1 MKLFNSSNFKDSMD
15 IYLRRMGRTLSM
27 PASNL
32 YRKVKTLVQPSS
44 IARRA
49 TNDVMQEVKSLKKPP
64 QTLKAYVLI
73 GEHYIAKRLLFI
85 LLLLAIVLPAL
96 FINYAYPVIEQK
108 FLVNTMPIDSDEI
121 PGYTGKVRL
130 IDRNTGTLLFAGR
143 LDNGRINGEGT
154 LYDTSGNLIYTGNF
168 QMDAFDGFGE
178 LYYANGTM
186 QYMGNFSMNAY
197 EGSGSLFYKSGG
209 KKYVGNFAAGVYEGK
224 GTRYYGNGQKMYEG
238 EFANGVYEGEGDLYD
253 MDGALVYSGEFAKSV
268 FSDTG
273 ILYKDGEKCYEGGFV
288 EGYYNGTG
296 TLYKNGEVVYQGEFD
311 NVAPDITFNYDENG
325 MIDLTQEEIING
337 FTGGDITLSYED
349 GTIHYEGDMKT
360 ENIPV
365 KENFMTKKEIW
376 FMMAIL
382 KMV

>member
-224 GTRYYGNGQKMYEG
+224 GTRYYGNGEKCTKVNLPTAYMKEKVTFTIWTVCWYIAANLQK
-238 EFANGVYEGEGDLYD
+238 
-253 MDGALVYSGEFAKSV
+253 V
-268 FSDTG
+268 FSPVLVFCIKTVKNATKADLRKDT
-273 ILYKDGEKCYEGGFV
+273 IMEPAHC
-288 EGYYNGTG
+288 
-296 TLYKNGEVVYQGEFD
+296 
-311 NVAPDITFNYDENG
+311 I
-325 MIDLTQEEIING
+325 
-337 FTGGDITLSYED
+337 
-349 GTIHYEGDMKT
+349 
-360 ENIPV
+360 
-365 KENFMTKKEIW
+365 
-376 FMMAIL
+376 
-382 KMV
+382 KMVKWYTKVNLIMLHRTLPLITMKMV

>member
-1 MKLFNSSNFKDSMD
+1 
-15 IYLRRMGRTLSM
+15 M

-49 TNDVMQEVKSLKKPP
+49 TNDVLQEVKTLKKPP

-85 LLLLAIVLPAL
+85 LLLFAIVLPAL

-143 LDNGRINGEGT
+143 LDNGRINGKGT

-178 LYYANGTM
+178 IGRAH
-186 QYMGNFSMNAY
+186 
-197 EGSGSLFYKSGG
+197 
-209 KKYVGNFAAGVYEGK
+209 V
-224 GTRYYGNGQKMYEG
+224 
-238 EFANGVYEGEGDLYD
+238 
-253 MDGALVYSGEFAKSV
+253 
-268 FSDTG
+268 
-273 ILYKDGEKCYEGGFV
+273 
-288 EGYYNGTG
+288 
-296 TLYKNGEVVYQGEFD
+296 
-311 NVAPDITFNYDENG
+311 
-325 MIDLTQEEIING
+325 
-337 FTGGDITLSYED
+337 
-349 GTIHYEGDMKT
+349 
-360 ENIPV
+360 
-365 KENFMTKKEIW
+365 
-376 FMMAIL
+376 
-382 KMV
+382 